1 MPTIAKQIGQM
12 VKEEVRKEF
21 GKQRSPS
28 PANIGRNRRN
38 SARREMWIT
47 NPVENPPVFV
57 ARKSSVPYVPPTPR
71 REDTDDHIPS
81 EFKAK
86 TTSNLVISGVA
97 GEDDNSS
104 ESSQSKLCVFTKK
117 RSSICFIYTT
127 LDLFV
132 FFTGSGDGNL
142 VKTTIKAIQLKANPE
157 AIEEGNTEV
166 LDMIDDLFDNFFDNC
181 KEDMDEDD
189 DSDDSDHDENPDEN
203 LDENPNEDLDN
214 DSDENPDEDINIE
227 LIQDEGHEDGKDEK
241 IDDIEVKLMIK
252 GIIGDLIPSVIKEN
266 IVEKVNVEVE
276 NEKKSDEEILEQSRL
291 EKEFLEKRQKHNEER
306 LELEKKERKWSE
318 RGKLRQEKN
327 ITICAIKENSPKKA
341 QQETEIDKNPDK
353 TDDHTIPN
361 NTEATNVSCV
371 FTEKYFCQRA
381 LYY

>member
-1 MPTIAKQIGQM
+1 MYLQPQEEKTQMIIYHQNLKPKQLPIWLFLELLLRMTILQNL
-12 VKEEVRKEF
+12 VKVSCVFSRKKEVRYVLF
-21 GKQRSPS
+21 
-28 PANIGRNRRN
+28 ILH
-38 SARREMWIT
+38 WI
-47 NPVENPPVFV
+47 
-57 ARKSSVPYVPPTPR
+57 
-71 REDTDDHIPS
+71 
-81 EFKAK
+81 
-86 TTSNLVISGVA
+86 
-97 GEDDNSS
+97 
-104 ESSQSKLCVFTKK
+104 C
-117 RSSICFIYTT
+117 
-127 LDLFV
+127 FV

-189 DSDDSDHDENPDEN
+189 DSDDSDNDENPDEN
-203 LDENPNEDLDN
+203 LDENPNEDLDE
-214 DSDENPDEDINIE
+214 DSDENLDENLDENPDENPDEDINIE

-266 IVEKVNVEVE
+266 IVEKVNVEIE

-291 EKEFLEKRQKHNEER
+291 EKEFLEKRQKQNEER

-318 RGKLRQEKN
+318 REKLRQEKN
-327 ITICAIKENSPKKA
+327 ITTCAIKENSPKKA

-361 NTEATNVSCV
+361 NTEATYVSCV
-371 FTEKYFCQRA
+371 FTEKYFYLRA
-381 LYY
+381 MYLLDCVLFFFFVFTGSGGGNFVKIKT

>member
-86 TTSNLVISGVA
+86 TTTSNLVISGVA
-97 GEDDNSS
+97 AEDDNSS
-104 ESSQSKLCVFTKK
+104 ESSQSKLCIFTKK
-117 RSSICFIYTT
+117 EVRYVLFILHWIC
-127 LDLFV
+127 FV

-181 KEDMDEDD
+181 KEDMDEDH
-189 DSDDSDHDENPDEN
+189 DSDDSDNEN
-203 LDENPNEDLDN
+203 LDENPNEDLDE

-227 LIQDEGHEDGKDEK
+227 LIQDESHEDGKDEK

-276 NEKKSDEEILEQSRL
+276 NEKKSDEEILERSRL
-291 EKEFLEKRQKHNEER
+291 EKEFLEKRQKQNEER

-318 RGKLRQEKN
+318 REKLRQEKN
-327 ITICAIKENSPKKA
+327 ITTCAIKENSPKKA
-341 QQETEIDKNPDK
+341 QQETEIDKNPGK

-371 FTEKYFCQRA
+371 FTEKYFY
-381 LYY
+381 L